1 MRVPSSWLYE
11 RASSASVRDA
21 LALGHVSSE
30 HLPALVSSEKT
41 DKDAVLG
48 LEAERKDLVAAPA
61 SDVRG
66 ATAALRVYE
75 WTMRRIS
82 SAGARP

>member
-1 MRVPSSWLYE
+1 
-11 RASSASVRDA
+11 VRGA
-21 LALGHVSSE
+21 LALGHVSAD
-30 HLPALVSSEKT
+30 HLPALVSSENT
-41 DKDAVLG
+41 DKDAGHGLG
-48 LEAERKDLVAAPA
+48 AEAKHVVPAPA